1 MKVFIVLSAVIA
13 LAVATGYHGYGH
25 NEGHGYGHAVVLPT
39 KSIHVAPV
47 HTGYSNSYRQQ
58 DSWGNYKF
66 GYNEQHHDG
75 GSSRDESGDSWGNK
89 VGSYSL
95 NVGDGRKRVVKY
107 VADGHGFRASIQ
119 TNEPGIVAKAPADV
133 SIVTPHGHGYGSDNH
148 GYGSDNHGYGH
159 GLDHGYGSHQA
170 TVTHVGGYS
179 HPIAHGYG
187 HGHY

>member
-1 MKVFIVLSAVIA
+1 MKVFIVLSAVLA
-13 LAVATGYHGYGH
+13 LACATGYYG
-25 NEGHGYGHAVVLPT
+25 GGGDSHGYGHAVVLPV
-39 KSIHVAPV
+39 KSVHTSPV

-133 SIVTPHGHGYGSDNH
+133 SISTPHGDAHYP
-148 GYGSDNHGYGH
+148 
-159 GLDHGYGSHQA
+159 QKE
-170 TVTHVGGYS
+170 VITHVGGYS
-179 HPIAHGYG
+179 QGLAHGPSYHAPIYSHGGYGQAAGYG
-187 HGHY
+187 HY